1 MWEPGNKGISVF
13 PVFFLNLD
21 KELKNYTRG
30 IFCDHMA
37 NKA

>member
-21 KELKNYTRG
+21 KELKNYTLG